1 MSPLIS
7 VGSARQ
13 LDDKDV
19 WSLSFEFQHKA
30 LHETFRLLKGTV
42 VKRLLVA
49 NGIDL
54 VIITVLATLETLSC
68 RFSTF
73 IVAD

>member
-30 LHETFRLLKGTV
+30 LHETFRTLKGTV
-42 VKRLLVA
+42 IMRLLRA

-54 VIITVLATLETLSC
+54 VIVTVLAFLETISC
-68 RFSTF
+68 R
-73 IVAD
+73 